1 MYVSLFIV
9 GLYLEQ
15 TKIIQQLYLQKST
28 LERYTISV
36 GFYANACQ
44 GRRQCCCW
52 TSYIKNGRVIPMRP
66 LLVVGLPL
74 PLPCLPACFPM
85 MYISPES
92 ASSTWQYWPV

>member
-28 LERYTISV
+28 LERYTILV

-44 GRRQCCCW
+44 G
-52 TSYIKNGRVIPMRP
+52 KKAV
-66 LLVVGLPL
+66 LLLDIL
-74 PLPCLPACFPM
+74 
-85 MYISPES
+85 Y
-92 ASSTWQYWPV
+92 